1 MDEPFVIL
9 VDRCRMELYPSFFD
23 SATLANI
30 RKALKYLFQQPWR
43 NEETI
48 ARLGEHLTKKTAE
61 TKEAYRQA
69 SQKDARTA
77 KTIYERYT
85 KILAHFDALKTKTMK
100 N

>member
-9 VDRCRMELYPSFFD
+9 VDRCRMALNPCFFEQ
-23 SATLANI
+23 ATLANI

-61 TKEAYRQA
+61 TKEAA
-69 SQKDARTA
+69 SRTEERRV

-85 KILAHFDALKTKTMK
+85 KILACFEALKTKGGI
-100 N
+100 